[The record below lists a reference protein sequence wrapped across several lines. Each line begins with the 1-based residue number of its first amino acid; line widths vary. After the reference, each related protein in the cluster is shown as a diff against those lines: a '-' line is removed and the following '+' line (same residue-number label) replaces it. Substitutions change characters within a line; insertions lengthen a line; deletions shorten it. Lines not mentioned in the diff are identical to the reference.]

1 MLKNMERLFSSDE
14 IKKTCRG
21 LSTIFVFLM
30 CANASAQ
37 KLSGNFLIS
46 TAKLKQTLE
55 DLIVQKKPIAG
66 VYETPLTFSSL
77 IPISVSNVQYNLD
90 WKNVSFNP
98 IENNNIQ
105 FALVE
110 PQLDILVPKL
120 EIDTY
125 LVKEVNGVILKV
137 RVQSTCEN
145 IRLVTTTDVISVL
158 AGISG
163 SAKSDHVNMSANIT
177 DVNLGK
183 PKLSVQN
190 LKCSNIAGF
199 EDLVAD
205 EILQQFT
212 QLDFYKPVLLSK
224 MNELLAGQVEK
235 YAAKAEKAI
244 KDQVMTVDGL
254 SAPLFSLLQINDQ
267 YIDIGFSLNNPNAT
281 LSNITGYK
289 LNSDGAMVVNKSE
302 LQDYIKQSLSAKLA
316 KLSYSSK
323 TITELDKLTRSRF
336 KQFFVW
342 PALMKLPKGQELI
355 LRPMLE
361 SLSFTLKPDSYVINL
376 NLTATAGIWVMARN
390 EQMVYLRSNLTASSN
405 VANAAQVKTT
415 IQSLASSAVWD
426 QNFLKRYGAS
436 KRISTSIV
444 DSTAEKFFND
454 NWATANLSVLKL
466 TNTVSTGLKKIF
478 YSKDNKLYF
487 ELNLN
492 N

>member
-46 TAKLKQTLE
+46 TTKLKQTLE
-55 DLIVQKKPIAG
+55 NLIVQKKPIAG

-77 IPISVSNVQYNLD
+77 IPISVHNVQYNLD
-90 WKNVSFNP
+90 WKSVEFNP

-105 FALVE
+105 FALVQ

-145 IRLVTTTDVISVL
+145 IRLVTTTDSISVL

-267 YIDIGFSLNNPNAT
+267 YIDIGFSVNNPEAT
-281 LSNITGYK
+281 FSNITGYK
-289 LNSDGAMVVNKSE
+289 LNSDGVMIVDKAE
-302 LQDYIKQSLSAKLA
+302 LQEYIKHSLSEKLA

-323 TITELDKLTRSRF
+323 MITELDKLTRSRF

-361 SLSFTLKPDSYVINL
+361 SLSFTLKPDSYVSNL
-376 NLTATAGIWVMARN
+376 NLTATAGIWIMARN
-390 EQMVYLRSNLTASSN
+390 EPMVYLRSNLVAGSN
-405 VANAAQVKTT
+405 VANTALVKTT
-415 IQSLASSAVWD
+415 IQSLTSSAVWD

-436 KRISTSIV
+436 KRLSTSIV

-466 TNTVSTGLKKIF
+466 TDTVSASLKKIF

>member
-466 TNTVSTGLKKIF
+466 TDTVSTGLKKIF